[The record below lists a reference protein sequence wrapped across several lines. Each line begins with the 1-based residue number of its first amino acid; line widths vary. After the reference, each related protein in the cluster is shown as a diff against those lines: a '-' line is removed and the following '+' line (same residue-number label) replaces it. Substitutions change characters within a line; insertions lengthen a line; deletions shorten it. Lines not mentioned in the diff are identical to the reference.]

1 MISLLMVTKAKRN
14 ESYTFSLKW
23 WASKTH
29 QVNEIIEKLKSITLL
44 EATDLVK
51 QIEETFGVETS
62 TAPVSVTSA
71 VSLPVVEDKDSKESS
86 KEDQTTFD
94 LILQEVPS
102 EEERSKRLT
111 VFRIIR
117 ELTSLGLKE
126 SKELTNSL
134 PKAIKESISKAEAE
148 ESKKQLESAGA
159 KVLIQ

>member
-1 MISLLMVTKAKRN
+1 M
-14 ESYTFSLKW
+14 
-23 WASKTH
+23 
-29 QVNEIIEKLKSITLL
+29 L
-44 EATDLVK
+44 EATELVK

-62 TAPVSVTSA
+62 TIPTAITNVSPA
-71 VSLPVVEDKDSKESS
+71 PVVEDKSS
-86 KEDQTTFD
+86 KKDGKEEQTVFD

-102 EEERSKRLT
+102 EDERSKRLT

-148 ESKKQLESAGA
+148 EAKKQLESAGA
-159 KVLIQ
+159 KVIIQ

>member
-1 MISLLMVTKAKRN
+1 M
-14 ESYTFSLKW
+14 
-23 WASKTH
+23 
-29 QVNEIIEKLKSITLL
+29 
-44 EATDLVK
+44 EAADLVK

-62 TAPVSVTSA
+62 TAPVTATSVT
-71 VSLPVVEDKDSKESS
+71 SLPVVEDKGSKKND

-134 PKAIKESISKAEAE
+134 PKAIKESISKTEAE

-159 KVLIQ
+159 KVLIK

>member
-1 MISLLMVTKAKRN
+1 MISLKA
-14 ESYTFSLKW
+14 YQ
-23 WASKTH
+23 A
-29 QVNEIIEKLKSITLL
+29 NEIIEKLKSITLL

-51 QIEETFGVETS
+51 QIEETFGVEAA
-62 TAPVSVTSA
+62 TAPVAATSVE
-71 VSLPVVEDKDSKESS
+71 SLSVVEDKGSKKND

-126 SKELTNSL
+126 SKELTSSL
-134 PKAIKESISKAEAE
+134 PKTIKESISKSEAE

>member
-1 MISLLMVTKAKRN
+1 MIIFKIYQT
-14 ESYTFSLKW
+14 T
-23 WASKTH
+23 
-29 QVNEIIEKLKSITLL
+29 EIIEKLKSITLL

-62 TAPVSVTSA
+62 TTPVAAASGVSTS
-71 VSLPVVEDKDSKESS
+71 VVESKDSKKND
-86 KEDQTTFD
+86 KEEQSTVD

-102 EEERSKRLT
+102 EEERSKRLM

-134 PKAIKESISKAEAE
+134 PKAIKESISKEEAE

-159 KVLIQ
+159 KVIIQ